1 MNRTKFTKPCREAAI
16 FKSALLVIALWLGG
30 CGNPDLSPVELAPED
45 MCAHCRMAI
54 SEKRY
59 AAEFIDRDG
68 DAFKF
73 DDIGCLV
80 SYIRARQS
88 RDDIAVYYFND
99 FNSQQW
105 VRGEEAYFVSS
116 PEFKTPMSGGIVAF
130 RDKSK
135 SEDAVARFSGRLMS
149 FNDVIQIG
157 GVTLSGSLRMR
168 FESWDWFETDAA
180 NNDYNFGAATLRL
193 SLGQQRERLDWQV
206 EGEFPALF
214 NLPGDATAPAPQGQ
228 LGLGA
233 AYFAAS
239 GRQDAGAFIK
249 QAFIRFKE
257 IGGDKSASLRI
268 GRFEFGDGGET
279 TPADPSLAA
288 IKRDH
293 IAQRL
298 IGPFGFSHVG
308 RSFDGLHFARST
320 KSENV
325 TFVAARPTE
334 GVFQLRGWKQLD
346 VDFYYGA
353 YTRPIRTKSSESD
366 LRVFALHYHDGRGAV
381 KTDNRPQAAR
391 AADNE
396 NIRISHNTFFQT
408 LPTPRVFARFP
419 FFNLMNNE
427 DSFVQLR

>member
-1 MNRTKFTKPCREAAI
+1 
-16 FKSALLVIALWLGG
+16 
-30 CGNPDLSPVELAPED
+30 
-45 MCAHCRMAI
+45 
-54 SEKRY
+54 
-59 AAEFIDRDG
+59 
-68 DAFKF
+68 
-73 DDIGCLV
+73 
-80 SYIRARQS
+80 
-88 RDDIAVYYFND
+88 
-99 FNSQQW
+99 
-105 VRGEEAYFVSS
+105 
-116 PEFKTPMSGGIVAF
+116 
-130 RDKSK
+130 
-135 SEDAVARFSGRLMS
+135 
-149 FNDVIQIG
+149 
-157 GVTLSGSLRMR
+157 VTLSGSLRMR